1 MIGSR
6 SPSHPRLAGLAL
18 ALALSATACGGQRP
32 GGHQRVPVMVA
43 TVVRQ
48 PVPVSVSVNGTVEPL
63 QTVAVLPQVSGTV
76 ERVAFR
82 EGDEVRTGQVLF
94 QIDPRPYQAALAGAE
109 ADLHRDLAQARS
121 ALENARRYDALLQK
135 EYVTAQQAE
144 DQRAT
149 ADALVA
155 TVQADSAAVANARL
169 NLGYATVRAPIT
181 GRTGRLLVHE
191 GNVVRSSASN
201 PLVVINRIRPILV
214 RFAVPER
221 ILPQIQRY
229 GGDRL
234 PVLARP
240 SDTDTTATGTLTFID
255 NAVDT
260 STGTVLLKAE
270 FPNRDGILWPGAFVN
285 ATLVLSVDSTALVI
299 PAQAV
304 MTGQSGTYVFR
315 VETDST
321 VSVRA
326 VTVERTVGAVA
337 VIESGLAP
345 GDRVVT
351 DGQLRLTAGSP
362 VEITRPLAPAG
373 GKADQ

>member
-1 MIGSR
+1 
-6 SPSHPRLAGLAL
+6 
-18 ALALSATACGGQRP
+18 
-32 GGHQRVPVMVA
+32 
-43 TVVRQ
+43 
-48 PVPVSVSVNGTVEPL
+48 
-63 QTVAVLPQVSGTV
+63 
-76 ERVAFR
+76 
-82 EGDEVRTGQVLF
+82 
-94 QIDPRPYQAALAGAE
+94 
-109 ADLHRDLAQARS
+109 
-121 ALENARRYDALLQK
+121 
-135 EYVTAQQAE
+135 
-144 DQRAT
+144 
-149 ADALVA
+149 
-155 TVQADSAAVANARL
+155 
-169 NLGYATVRAPIT
+169 
-181 GRTGRLLVHE
+181 
-191 GNVVRSSASN
+191 
-201 PLVVINRIRPILV
+201 VVINQIRPILV

-260 STGTVLLKAE
+260 STGTVLLKAQ

-285 ATLVLSVDSTALVI
+285 ATLVLSVDSTALVV

-326 VTVERTVGAVA
+326 VTVERTVGDIA